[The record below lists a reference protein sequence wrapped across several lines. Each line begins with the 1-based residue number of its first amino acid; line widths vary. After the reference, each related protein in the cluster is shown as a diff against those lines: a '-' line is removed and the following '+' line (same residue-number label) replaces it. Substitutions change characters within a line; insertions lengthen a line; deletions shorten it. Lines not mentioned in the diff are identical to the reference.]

1 MAKTPAA
8 LVIDQDVQS
17 RYETRQ
23 IVKASGLTVAGE
35 AGYGMEALTTARE
48 TNPDVIFVGVNEPME
63 RPLQTVEQLAA
74 AFPETPLVV
83 MSDSKE
89 IESAR
94 KAMMAGA
101 RDFLTRPVKPEMLRS
116 SVLKAMEA
124 EENRRLRKAG
134 AHVSTDAQGTVVTVF
149 GAKGGIGKST
159 VATNLAVALAKNSN
173 HSVVIVDLDNGFG
186 DVPGMLD
193 IKPERTL
200 QDLVR
205 DIDRV
210 EKDDLRKYLVRH
222 QLSGLDV
229 LCGPGVL
236 EWRKITPE
244 DVGKVI
250 EALTRSYDT
259 VVLDTSGMLNELAE
273 LALEL
278 GTIVLW
284 VTTTEFASVKD
295 SLEAM
300 RALTQ
305 LSIPQERIRIL
316 TNAISPDDAVRPS
329 AVEEALGREVF
340 WSIPYD
346 RKVRQGTHL
355 GQPIV
360 ITSPQSVAAKSFGDL
375 ATLIAG
381 GRVEQ
386 KGKMFGGFR
395 WRTTSQPAP
404 AEG

>member
-134 AHVSTDAQGTVVTVF
+134 AQVGTAAQGTVVTVF
-149 GAKGGIGKST
+149 GAKGGIGKTT

-205 DIDRV
+205 DIDRI

-229 LCGPGVL
+229 LSGPSVL
-236 EWRKITPE
+236 EWRKIAPE
-244 DVGKVI
+244 EVGKVI
-250 EALTRSYDT
+250 EVLCRSYDT

-395 WRTTSQPAP
+395 WRASQPAP